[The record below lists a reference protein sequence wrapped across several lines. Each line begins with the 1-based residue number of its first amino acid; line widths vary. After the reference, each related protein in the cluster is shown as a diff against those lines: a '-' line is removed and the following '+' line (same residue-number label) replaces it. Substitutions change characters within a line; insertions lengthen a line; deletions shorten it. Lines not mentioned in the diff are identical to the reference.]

1 MTSCPTPTSAPATT
15 AGRSTRR
22 ATPRCPSAA
31 AAAATAARGRGKAA
45 GSRAFRAAALRVPL
59 SALAENGARPFLWR
73 MAGGRVEAAPVRL
86 LGLAGE
92 DALIAAELP
101 PGTPVVAFGVHRLT
115 AGQAVRVLR

>member
-1 MTSCPTPTSAPATT
+1 MISIAEHLNS
-15 AGRSTRR
+15 RQLSWD
-22 ATPRCPSAA
+22 AA
-31 AAAATAARGRGKAA
+31 AERA
-45 GSRAFRAAALRVPL
+45 GLSADRLRQVAGGAEASLGEMRRIAKALRVPL